1 MLDCYDTSNEVHTVL
16 WLAVTI
22 TLLLWMLGGASTAWE
37 GMLIH
42 LLLIAA
48 LAMML
53 AAILQGG
60 RGALDGFVSAC
71 LRRTARRR

>member
-1 MLDCYDTSNEVHTVL
+1 MLDCYVISAEVHTVL

-22 TLLLWMLGGASTAWE
+22 TLLLWMLGAASTAWE

-48 LAMML
+48 LALML

-60 RGALDGFVSAC
+60 RLAFGGFVSAC
-71 LRRTARRR
+71 LRKTARRR